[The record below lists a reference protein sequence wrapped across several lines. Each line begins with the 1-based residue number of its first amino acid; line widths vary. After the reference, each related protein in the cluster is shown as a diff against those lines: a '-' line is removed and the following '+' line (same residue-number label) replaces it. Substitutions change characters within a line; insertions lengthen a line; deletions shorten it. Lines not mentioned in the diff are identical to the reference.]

1 MIDKMSRAHDEDVAG
16 WILRPHFDS
25 TNEGKTVRNPAN
37 QGKNLKC
44 PVDEGKTIRNLT
56 NEGKTVR
63 NPADQGKN
71 LKCPAG
77 ESKTIRNLANE
88 GKIHFKF
95 YLIKC
100 SKISPLL
107 LIQS

>member
-1 MIDKMSRAHDEDVAG
+1 MSRAHDEDVAE

-25 TNEGKTVRNPAN
+25 ANEGKTM
-37 QGKNLKC
+37 
-44 PVDEGKTIRNLT
+44 
-56 NEGKTVR
+56 R

-77 ESKTIRNLANE
+77 EGKTIKNSANE
-88 GKIHFKF
+88 GEIHFKF

-107 LIQS
+107 LIQSSNRGFSVLNS